1 MPVSLS
7 VLSTQY
13 VIVPLTIL
21 GPDAPDP
28 TSDPVSFAFK
38 PSGTDP
44 SGPDWVTGSWV
55 AETLNG
61 QYLMQCLVGPGAGGT
76 ALAIGS
82 YVIWNKITDSPEV
95 PVFQSGVLAITP

>member
-1 MPVSLS
+1 VPLSLS

-21 GPDAPDP
+21 GPGAPNP

-38 PSGTDP
+38 AAGTDP
-44 SGPDWVTGSWV
+44 SGTDWISGEWV
-55 AETLNG
+55 PETLNG
-61 QYLMQCLVGPGAGGT
+61 QYLMQCLVGPSGGT
-76 ALAIGS
+76 SLAIGS